1 MAHERGSRCCFL
13 IEKCILGNMTAPRK
27 GAMKS
32 VMEDRRQQD
41 KKGDSGRYQGHRC
54 RERLHLGLRRN
65 IPRTFRLELVERND
79 IQVEGIRAI
88 MGEQLGSCLIPNEY
102 RMQAELFARPT
113 DYLYLL
119 QTMSIIWCAVKLHHQ
134 VHQVLQ

>member
-1 MAHERGSRCCFL
+1 
-13 IEKCILGNMTAPRK
+13 
-27 GAMKS
+27 MKR

-54 RERLHLGLRRN
+54 RKGLHLGLRRN

-113 DYLYLL
+113 EYLYLL
-119 QTMSIIWCAVKLHHQ
+119 QTMSLIWCAVKLHHQ